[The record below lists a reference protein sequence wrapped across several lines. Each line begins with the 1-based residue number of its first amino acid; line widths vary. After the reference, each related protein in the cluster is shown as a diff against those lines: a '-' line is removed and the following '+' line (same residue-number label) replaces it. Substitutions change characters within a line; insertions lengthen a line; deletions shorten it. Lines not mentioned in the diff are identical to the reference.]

1 MEARG
6 RPAFLSGES
15 PASVITSSP
24 ILSNSGRAPL
34 VLPASTSF
42 RARRPSSLP
51 TASRSSVPL
60 PPSLS
65 PLSFELV
72 VPRLESFFPL
82 PFRATVSSSNR
93 SNRVF
98 SLMHFS
104 RVFKNIF
111 VNARKGKKERNLESL
126 NARIDTERVHN
137 SCTRH
142 NSMFTI
148 DLTNC
153 GLG

>member
-51 TASRSSVPL
+51 TAPL
-60 PPSLS
+60 CRAPPSLS

-82 PFRATVSSSNR
+82 PFRAQQFPRLIVLIVSSLSCI
-93 SNRVF
+93 SLEFFKLF
-98 SLMHFS
+98 SS
-104 RVFKNIF
+104 TRG
-111 VNARKGKKERNLESL
+111 RKKKKERNLESL
-126 NARIDTERVHN
+126 NVRIDTCPQFVH
-137 SCTRH
+137 ST
-142 NSMFTI
+142 
-148 DLTNC
+148 
-153 GLG
+153 

>member
-82 PFRATVSSSNR
+82 PFRAQQFPRLIVLIVSSLSCI
-93 SNRVF
+93 SLEFLKLF
-98 SLMHFS
+98 SS
-104 RVFKNIF
+104 TRG
-111 VNARKGKKERNLESL
+111 RKKKERNLESL
-126 NARIDTERVHN
+126 NVRIDV
-137 SCTRH
+137 S
-142 NSMFTI
+142 TI
-148 DLTNC
+148 RALDIIPCLQ
-153 GLG
+153 